1 MVKKMVRPMG
11 RRSAATS
18 SHSSGFGGSRDSRG
32 SRDGYGSRD
41 GGYDA
46 RGSRNDGGD
55 RGARSDRGERSE
67 SRYKSEYRKPTG
79 TGYRSSNTGDR
90 AGFGDR
96 APRADRKVST
106 DRPSSA
112 NRVRRDDAR
121 SNDRPSYGDRPSR
134 FDQTSRGDAGRTSE
148 NRFAPRGDSRKRTD
162 TWDSRGRKRE
172 PYKRDDRAQSR
183 THVATASQVE
193 QNDFVLGRRAVM
205 EALKGEREL
214 NKLLVQENAS
224 GGSFSEIIHRA
235 KEQSV
240 VIQTVPRAKLDEI
253 TQHGNHQGVVAYVAA
268 KEYVELDELIAI
280 ALKKKP
286 ALLVMLD
293 GIEDPHNLGSI
304 LRSVDAAGASGV
316 IIPKRRAV
324 PLTGTVAKASAGA
337 LEHVEVARVTNLSQA
352 IDALK
357 EAGFWLV
364 GADAK
369 APTFHWQADF
379 TMPTVLVIGNEGE
392 GLARLTAERCDMLVK
407 LPMHGQ
413 VDSLNAGVATGILLY
428 EVVRQRARGG
438 Y

>member
-1 MVKKMVRPMG
+1 MVRKMVRPMG
-11 RRSAATS
+11 RRTSATS
-18 SHSSGFGGSRDSRG
+18 SSSAGFGGSRDARG
-32 SRDGYGSRD
+32 SRDGY
-41 GGYDA
+41 DA
-46 RGSRNDGGD
+46 RGPRSERGG
-55 RGARSDRGERSE
+55 RSFAGTEARGERNDTRGE
-67 SRYKSEYRKPTG
+67 THGRSEYRKPASA
-79 TGYRSSNTGDR
+79 GYRGSSSGGR
-90 AGFGDR
+90 AGYGER
-96 APRADRKVST
+96 T
-106 DRPSSA
+106 GLGE
-112 NRVRRDDAR
+112 
-121 SNDRPSYGDRPSR
+121 RPSYGDRQTR
-134 FDQTSRGDAGRTSE
+134 FDRTSRSDGMRSSDSRLGS
-148 NRFAPRGDSRKRTD
+148 RGDSRKRTD
-162 TWDSRGRKRE
+162 TWDSRGRKRDT
-172 PYKRDDRAQSR
+172 YKRDDRGQGR
-183 THVATASQVE
+183 TDVAATPQAE
-193 QNDFVLGRRAVM
+193 QEDFIIGRRAVM
-205 EALKGEREL
+205 EALKGKREL
-214 NKLLVQENAS
+214 NKLLVQESAS

-235 KEQSV
+235 KEQAV
-240 VIQTVPRAKLDEI
+240 VVQTVPRAKLDDI
-253 TQHGNHQGVVAYVAA
+253 TQRGNHQGVVAYVAA
-268 KEYVELDELIAI
+268 KAYVELDELIAI

-316 IIPKRRAV
+316 IIPKHRAV

-337 LEHVEVARVTNLSQA
+337 LEHVEVARVVNLSQA

-392 GLARLTAERCDMLVK
+392 GLARLTTERCDMLVK

-413 VDSLNAGVATGILLY
+413 VASLNAGVATGILLY